1 MLLAANKPNLK
12 KHARTLLGVEHTP
25 EAEKELIRVCQ
36 TGFERTYGHI
46 SHDQAR
52 HLELIDKILK
62 THGVEG
68 TCENGL
74 DFQYCNTGDTYAMTL
89 LYYKGKLRIGDW
101 GTIVEENS

>member
-1 MLLAANKPNLK
+1 
-12 KHARTLLGVEHTP
+12 
-25 EAEKELIRVCQ
+25 
-36 TGFERTYGHI
+36 
-46 SHDQAR
+46 
-52 HLELIDKILK
+52 LELIDKILK